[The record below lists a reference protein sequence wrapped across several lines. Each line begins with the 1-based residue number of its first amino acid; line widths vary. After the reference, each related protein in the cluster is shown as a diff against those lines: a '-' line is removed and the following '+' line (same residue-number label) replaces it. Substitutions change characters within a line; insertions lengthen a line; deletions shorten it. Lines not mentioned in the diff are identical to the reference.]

1 MPQNS
6 KILLYIICIKKLLF
20 WVIFMKTIYSNRIIT
35 TPSSH
40 AKEHYLYVQE
50 TGSLQSIEPHVS
62 RRDNLSSLLFFT
74 VMRGS
79 GTLTYRG
86 KLFPIRMG
94 DCIFINCLEEYAH
107 ESSKDDPWEL
117 SWVHFY
123 GKEAATLYQ
132 HYEEQEGQFLFHP
145 TDISVFLSAL
155 KSLFQEQS
163 EKQTF
168 FEQKCHKY
176 LTDIVTACYLES
188 ASIQEGKADSTSEK
202 ILAIRSYLDEHFA
215 EDIDLD
221 FLSSH
226 FFISKFHLSREFKKV
241 TGLTVG
247 NYLNS
252 RRINEAKQLL
262 RFTKEP
268 IGSIAVSCG
277 IPDVNYFTKVFA
289 KYESMTPSAYRKKW

>member
-1 MPQNS
+1 
-6 KILLYIICIKKLLF
+6 
-20 WVIFMKTIYSNRIIT
+20 MKTLHSNRIIS

-62 RRDNLSSLLFFT
+62 KRDNLSSLLFFV
-74 VMRGS
+74 VMKGS

-86 KLFPIRMG
+86 KRHSIGMG
-94 DCIFINCLEEYAH
+94 DCIFINCLEEYSH

-123 GKEAATLYQ
+123 GKDAIAIYQ
-132 HYEEQEGQFLFHP
+132 HYEEQNGYFLFHP
-145 TDISVFLSAL
+145 TDISSFLLAL
-155 KSLFQEQS
+155 KNLFSEQL

-168 FEQKCHKY
+168 YEQKCHKY

-188 ASIQEGKADSTSEK
+188 ASAQNEKTDSISEK
-202 ILAIRSYLDEHFA
+202 LLAIRTYLDEHFA

-226 FFISKFHLSREFKKV
+226 FFVSKFHLSREFKKA

-252 RRINEAKQLL
+252 RRINRAKELL

-268 IGSIAVSCG
+268 IGTIAVSCG
-277 IPDVNYFTKVFA
+277 IPDVNYFTKVFV
-289 KYESMTPSAYRKKW
+289 KYESMTPSAYRKRW

>member
-1 MPQNS
+1 
-6 KILLYIICIKKLLF
+6 
-20 WVIFMKTIYSNRIIT
+20 MKTLHSNRIIS

-62 RRDNLSSLLFFT
+62 KRDNLSSLLFFV
-74 VMRGS
+74 VMKGS

-86 KLFPIRMG
+86 KRHSIGMG
-94 DCIFINCLEEYAH
+94 DCIFINCLEEYSH

-123 GKEAATLYQ
+123 GKDAIAIYQ
-132 HYEEQEGQFLFHP
+132 HYEEQNGYFLFHP
-145 TDISVFLSAL
+145 TDISSFLLAL
-155 KSLFQEQS
+155 KNLFSEQL

-168 FEQKCHKY
+168 YEQKCHKY

-188 ASIQEGKADSTSEK
+188 ASAQNEKTDSISEK
-202 ILAIRSYLDEHFA
+202 LLAIRTYLDEHFA

-226 FFISKFHLSREFKKV
+226 FFVSKFHLSREFKKA

-252 RRINEAKQLL
+252 RRINKAKELL

-268 IGSIAVSCG
+268 IGTIAVSCG
-277 IPDVNYFTKVFA
+277 IPDVNYFTKVFV
-289 KYESMTPSAYRKKW
+289 KYESMTPSAYRKRW

>member
-1 MPQNS
+1 
-6 KILLYIICIKKLLF
+6 
-20 WVIFMKTIYSNRIIT
+20 MKTLHSNRIIS
-35 TPSSH
+35 TPSSY

-62 RRDNLSSLLFFT
+62 KRDNLSSLLFFV
-74 VMRGS
+74 VMKGS

-86 KLFPIRMG
+86 KRHSISMG
-94 DCIFINCLEEYAH
+94 DCIFINCLEEYSH

-123 GKEAATLYQ
+123 GKDALSVYQ
-132 HYEEQEGQFLFHP
+132 HYEDQNGQFLFHP
-145 TDISVFLSAL
+145 TDISSFLLAL
-155 KSLFQEQS
+155 KNLFSEQL

-168 FEQKCHKY
+168 YEQKCHKY

-188 ASIQEGKADSTSEK
+188 ASAQNEKTDSISEK
-202 ILAIRSYLDEHFA
+202 LLAIRTYLDEHFA
-215 EDIDLD
+215 EDIDLA

-226 FFISKFHLSREFKKV
+226 FFVSKFHLSREFKKV

-252 RRINEAKQLL
+252 RRINRAKELL

-268 IGSIAVSCG
+268 IGTIAVSCG
-277 IPDVNYFTKVFA
+277 IPDVNYFTKVFV
-289 KYESMTPSAYRKKW
+289 KYESMTPSAYRKRW

>member
-1 MPQNS
+1 
-6 KILLYIICIKKLLF
+6 
-20 WVIFMKTIYSNRIIT
+20 MKTLHSNRIIS

-62 RRDNLSSLLFFT
+62 KRDNLSSLLFFV
-74 VMRGS
+74 VMKGS

-86 KLFPIRMG
+86 KRHSIGMG
-94 DCIFINCLEEYAH
+94 DCIFINCLEEYSH

-123 GKEAATLYQ
+123 GKDAIAIYQ
-132 HYEEQEGQFLFHP
+132 HYEEQNGYFLFHP
-145 TDISVFLSAL
+145 TDISSFLLAL
-155 KSLFQEQS
+155 KNLFSEQL

-168 FEQKCHKY
+168 YEQKCHKY

-188 ASIQEGKADSTSEK
+188 ASAQNEKTDSISEK
-202 ILAIRSYLDEHFA
+202 LLAIRTYLDERFA

-226 FFISKFHLSREFKKV
+226 FFVSKFHLSREFKKA

-252 RRINEAKQLL
+252 RRINKAKELL

-268 IGSIAVSCG
+268 IGTIAVSCG
-277 IPDVNYFTKVFA
+277 IPDVNYFTKVFV
-289 KYESMTPSAYRKKW
+289 KYESMTPSAYRKRW

>member
-1 MPQNS
+1 
-6 KILLYIICIKKLLF
+6 
-20 WVIFMKTIYSNRIIT
+20 MKTLHSNRIIS

-40 AKEHYLYVQE
+40 AKGHYLYVQE

-62 RRDNLSSLLFFT
+62 KRDNLSSLLFFV
-74 VMRGS
+74 VMKGS

-86 KLFPIRMG
+86 KRHSIGMG
-94 DCIFINCLEEYAH
+94 DCIFINCLEEYSH

-123 GKEAATLYQ
+123 GKDAIAIYQ
-132 HYEEQEGQFLFHP
+132 HYEEQNGYFLFHP
-145 TDISVFLSAL
+145 TDISPFLLAL
-155 KSLFQEQS
+155 KNLFSEQL

-168 FEQKCHKY
+168 YEQKCHKY

-188 ASIQEGKADSTSEK
+188 ASAQNEKTDSISEK
-202 ILAIRSYLDEHFA
+202 LLAIRTYLDEHFA
-215 EDIDLD
+215 EDIDLA

-226 FFISKFHLSREFKKV
+226 FFVSKFHLSREFKKA

-252 RRINEAKQLL
+252 RRINKAKELL

-268 IGSIAVSCG
+268 IGTIAVSCG
-277 IPDVNYFTKVFA
+277 IPDVNYFTKVFV
-289 KYESMTPSAYRKKW
+289 KYESMTPSAYRKRW

>member
-1 MPQNS
+1 
-6 KILLYIICIKKLLF
+6 
-20 WVIFMKTIYSNRIIT
+20 MKTLHSNRIIS

-40 AKEHYLYVQE
+40 AKKHYLYVQE

-62 RRDNLSSLLFFT
+62 KRDNLSSLLFFV
-74 VMRGS
+74 VMKGS

-86 KLFPIRMG
+86 KRHSISMG
-94 DCIFINCLEEYAH
+94 DCIFINCLEEYSH

-123 GKEAATLYQ
+123 GKDAIAIYQ
-132 HYEEQEGQFLFHP
+132 HYEEQNGHFLFHP
-145 TDISVFLSAL
+145 TDISSFLLAL
-155 KSLFQEQS
+155 KNLFSEQL
-163 EKQTF
+163 EKHTF
-168 FEQKCHKY
+168 YEQKCHKY

-188 ASIQEGKADSTSEK
+188 ASAQNEKTDSISEK
-202 ILAIRSYLDEHFA
+202 LLAIRTYLDEHFA

-226 FFISKFHLSREFKKV
+226 FFVSKFHLSREFKKA

-252 RRINEAKQLL
+252 RRINKAKELL

-268 IGSIAVSCG
+268 IGTIAVSCG
-277 IPDVNYFTKVFA
+277 IPDVNYFTKVFV
-289 KYESMTPSAYRKKW
+289 KYESMTPSAYRKRW